1 MYAVECKA
9 VEKSFGKK
17 KVFDNLSLA
26 LEENKIY
33 ALLGRNGAGKTTLL
47 KLIATQF
54 LPNQGEILING
65 QPAYENE
72 EVLKK
77 ICFMT
82 ETLAGFDG
90 YKLQK
95 IFQIA
100 KNFYENWDE
109 EMKDRLCRIYELEGK
124 EKLSSLSK
132 GKQTAVSLVIGMA
145 SRCPI
150 VMFDEIYSGM
160 DPQAR
165 QKFYEILIED
175 YEKQPRTFLV
185 STHLIDEMSQMFT
198 DAVIIDKGQ
207 ILLCES
213 MEAIHEKA
221 WKCVG
226 RKELIEELDSVNVL
240 SRKYIG
246 SIGEAAFYGE
256 LSPEQAEDFRAQ
268 GMELSSLSLQ
278 ELFLAITNDK

>member
-1 MYAVECKA
+1 
-9 VEKSFGKK
+9 
-17 KVFDNLSLA
+17 
-26 LEENKIY
+26 
-33 ALLGRNGAGKTTLL
+33 
-47 KLIATQF
+47 
-54 LPNQGEILING
+54 
-65 QPAYENE
+65 
-72 EVLKK
+72 
-77 ICFMT
+77 
-82 ETLAGFDG
+82 
-90 YKLQK
+90 
-95 IFQIA
+95 
-100 KNFYENWDE
+100 
-109 EMKDRLCRIYELEGK
+109 
-124 EKLSSLSK
+124 
-132 GKQTAVSLVIGMA
+132 
-145 SRCPI
+145 
-150 VMFDEIYSGM
+150 M

-198 DAVIIDKGQ
+198 DAVIIDEGK

-226 RKELIEELDSVNVL
+226 RKELIETLDSVNVL